1 MKPTCF
7 NHQNFDPCRRS
18 TPPPTPML
26 VSLYLARTTLLRVM
40 MTSDI
45 NLKVSHTML
54 RSSSWPA
61 HLHGDNLQKNTYL
74 LHAIR
79 RCVLL
84 LPRLLPCSH
93 HCRLHGTFFW
103 LKGPNGTFFGSKT
116 FHCMAVGIQYLYAD
130 VSKNAKASTHG
141 GCV

>member
-26 VSLYLARTTLLRVM
+26 VSLYHARTTLLRVM

-61 HLHGDNLQKNTYL
+61 HLHGDNLQKTLIFSMRYVDASSCCPACCPAL
-74 LHAIR
+74 TI
-79 RCVLL
+79 
-84 LPRLLPCSH
+84 
-93 HCRLHGTFFW
+93 
-103 LKGPNGTFFGSKT
+103 FG
-116 FHCMAVGIQYLYAD
+116 CMERFLVERTLTALSLARKHFSAWRWELSICTQD